1 MIARMALV
9 VCLCCVTAQAEDWR
23 QFRGNLNN
31 GIVSGQP
38 LPATLDQI
46 GWTAELE
53 GRGTS
58 CPIVVGD
65 QVIITGAKGPRQN
78 HLYVASFSAADGKK
92 LWQREF
98 WATGRTICHEKM
110 SVATPTPAS
119 DGDRIYASYSSND
132 VACLDLD
139 GNLIWYRGLTYD
151 FPNVSNSLGMSSSL
165 VVRDGVVVCMAEN
178 DTQSMTFGLNAADGS
193 TRWQLERPRSANWT
207 SPVVWPGAEPTVLL
221 QSSEGVTAVDLS
233 TGATLWEYKDGAS
246 TIPSLVAMNG
256 KVYIPSNGLTA
267 MTIDKSTS
275 EMPQIQWQ
283 VGQLAP
289 ATASPLV
296 TDRFAYVI
304 NGAGVLSCASLESGE
319 RLWQCRLSGKF
330 SATPIIS
337 GSRLYAVNE
346 EGGAQVVELTE
357 EAGNV
362 VATHEFGETILA
374 APAAANGAIYFR
386 SDSHLWQVR

>member
-1 MIARMALV
+1 
-9 VCLCCVTAQAEDWR
+9 
-23 QFRGNLNN
+23 
-31 GIVSGQP
+31 
-38 LPATLDQI
+38 
-46 GWTAELE
+46 
-53 GRGTS
+53 
-58 CPIVVGD
+58 
-65 QVIITGAKGPRQN
+65 
-78 HLYVASFSAADGKK
+78 
-92 LWQREF
+92 
-98 WATGRTICHEKM
+98 
-110 SVATPTPAS
+110 
-119 DGDRIYASYSSND
+119 
-132 VACLDLD
+132 
-139 GNLIWYRGLTYD
+139 
-151 FPNVSNSLGMSSSL
+151 
-165 VVRDGVVVCMAEN
+165 
-178 DTQSMTFGLNAADGS
+178 
-193 TRWQLERPRSANWT
+193 
-207 SPVVWPGAEPTVLL
+207 
-221 QSSEGVTAVDLS
+221 
-233 TGATLWEYKDGAS
+233 
-246 TIPSLVAMNG
+246 
-256 KVYIPSNGLTA
+256 

-337 GSRLYAVNE
+337 GNRLYAVNE